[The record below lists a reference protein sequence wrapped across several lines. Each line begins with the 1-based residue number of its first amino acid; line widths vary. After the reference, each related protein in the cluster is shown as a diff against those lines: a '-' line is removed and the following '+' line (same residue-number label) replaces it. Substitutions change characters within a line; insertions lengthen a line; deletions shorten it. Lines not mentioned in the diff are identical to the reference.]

1 MLTAGGTCFRA
12 SNDLAGAKT
21 GAGGIDADDGCGKG
35 ASVRLLPD
43 VCLKHCKLDN
53 F

>member
-43 VCLKHCKLDN
+43 VCLEHCKLDD